1 MELQDNEKLLGAL
14 SSQGTLYI
22 FEREENT

>member
-1 MELQDNEKLLGAL
+1 MELQGNENQLGAL

-22 FEREENT
+22 FEN